1 MPIRW
6 GPATPVP
13 TMRRAERERID
24 GWLIVDKPLG
34 LTSTAA
40 VGRVRRLTG
49 AAKVGHGGTLDPL
62 ATGVLPIAF
71 GEATKT
77 VGYAMTGA
85 KTYRMRVCWGE
96 ERSTDDREGLVTR
109 TSPVRPDAAAI
120 AAALPSFIGE
130 IMQVPP
136 AFSAIKVAG
145 QRSYALARAHAA
157 GTGDAPPPLAARL
170 ARIDAI
176 RMIDPGTGG
185 DEAEFEVDCGKGVY
199 MRSLARDLARAL
211 GACGHVSALRRTR
224 VGPFDLS
231 RAFPLALEIPLD
243 KAGDLCDKAAI
254 IAHLLPVSTALDDI
268 PALALTEAEAERLRH
283 GGAVSPGSADL
294 IRRLAALGDGTV
306 VSAFDGERLVALA
319 EVRDGAIRPV
329 RVMNL

>member
-1 MPIRW
+1 
-6 GPATPVP
+6 
-13 TMRRAERERID
+13 MRRAERQRID

-40 VGRVRRLTG
+40 VGMVRRITG

-77 VGYAMTGA
+77 VAFAMTGS
-85 KTYRMRVCWGE
+85 KTYRMRVAWGE
-96 ERSTDDREGLVTR
+96 ERSTDDREGTVTR
-109 TSPVRPDAAAI
+109 TSPLRPDAAAI
-120 AAALPSFIGE
+120 RAALPAFVGDIL
-130 IMQVPP
+130 QVPP

-145 QRSYALARAHAA
+145 RRSYDLARAHAA
-157 GTGDAPPPLAARL
+157 GDGEAPPALAARP

-176 RMIDPGTGG
+176 RVLAVDDAAG
-185 DEAEFEVDCGKGVY
+185 EAEFEIDCGKGVY

-211 GACGHVSALRRTR
+211 GTCGHVAALRRTR

-231 RAFPLALEIPLD
+231 RAFPLGAEIPLD
-243 KAGDLCDKAAI
+243 KGGDLCDKAAI
-254 IAHLLPVSTALDDI
+254 IAHLLPVATVLDDI

-283 GGAVSPGSADL
+283 GGAVSPGRADQIL
-294 IRRLAALGDGTV
+294 RLAALDDGTI
-306 VSAFDGERLVALA
+306 VSAFADGRLVALA
-319 EVRDGAIRPV
+319 EVRGGAIRPV

>member
-1 MPIRW
+1 
-6 GPATPVP
+6 
-13 TMRRAERERID
+13 MRRAEREAIH
-24 GWLIVDKPLG
+24 GWLVLDKPLG

-62 ATGVLPIAF
+62 ATGLLPIAL

-77 VGYAMTGA
+77 VGFAMTGA
-85 KTYRMRVCWGE
+85 KTYRMRIAWGE
-96 ERSTDDREGLVTR
+96 ERSTDDREGTVTR
-109 TSPVRPDAAAI
+109 TSQVRPDAAAI
-120 AAALPSFIGE
+120 AAALPAFIGQ

-145 QRSYALARAHAA
+145 QRSYDLARAHAA
-157 GTGDAPPPLAARL
+157 GEGEAPAPLAARL

-176 RMIDPGTGG
+176 RPLDPGASP

-211 GACGHVSALRRTR
+211 GTCGHVAALRRTR
-224 VGPFDLS
+224 VGPFDLTQAIS
-231 RAFPLALEIPLD
+231 VGERKWLDGEIPLD
-243 KAGDLCDKAAI
+243 KGGDLCDKAAI
-254 IAHLLPVSTALDDI
+254 IAHLLPVATALDDI

-283 GGAVSPGSADL
+283 GGAVSPGSAEM
-294 IRRLAALGDGTV
+294 IRRLATLGEGTV
-306 VSAFDGERLVALA
+306 VAAFQGERLVALA
-319 EVRDGAIRPV
+319 EVGDGAIRPV

>member
-1 MPIRW
+1 
-6 GPATPVP
+6 
-13 TMRRAERERID
+13 MRRAERAAIH
-24 GWLIVDKPLG
+24 GWLVVDKPLG

-40 VGRVRRLTG
+40 VGRIRRLTG

-62 ATGVLPIAF
+62 ATGLLPIAL

-77 VGYAMTGA
+77 VGFAMTGA
-85 KTYRMRVCWGE
+85 KTYRMRVAWGE
-96 ERSTDDREGLVTR
+96 ERSTDDREGIVTA
-109 TSPVRPDAAAI
+109 TSAVRPDAGAI
-120 AAALPSFIGE
+120 AAALPAFIGQ
-130 IMQVPP
+130 ILQVPP

-157 GTGDAPPPLAARL
+157 GTGEAPPELAARP

-176 RMIDPGTGG
+176 RPIDPGASP

-211 GACGHVSALRRTR
+211 GTCGHVAALRRTR

-231 RAFPLALEIPLD
+231 HAISLDTEIPLD
-243 KAGDLCDKAAI
+243 NGGDLCDKAAI
-254 IAHLLPVSTALDDI
+254 IAHLLPVATALDDI

-283 GGAVSPGSADL
+283 GGAVSPGSADQV
-294 IRRLAALGDGTV
+294 RRLAALGDGTV
-306 VSAFDGERLVALA
+306 VSAFEGDRLVALA
-319 EVRDGAIRPV
+319 EVRGGAIRPV